1 MTPILAA
8 NQNEDGGRP
17 EDRDP
22 AKAFVMAELGRLVEA
37 GGASMVTLESGM
49 RELRL
54 ATGEVFH
61 LGHTAVTRVA

>member
-8 NQNEDGGRP
+8 NLDEDGGAP

-22 AKAFVMAELGRLVEA
+22 ARAFVMAELGRLVEA
-37 GGASMVTLESGM
+37 GGASMVTLESGTH
-49 RELRL
+49 ELRL

-61 LGHTAVTRVA
+61 LGHTAVTRIA